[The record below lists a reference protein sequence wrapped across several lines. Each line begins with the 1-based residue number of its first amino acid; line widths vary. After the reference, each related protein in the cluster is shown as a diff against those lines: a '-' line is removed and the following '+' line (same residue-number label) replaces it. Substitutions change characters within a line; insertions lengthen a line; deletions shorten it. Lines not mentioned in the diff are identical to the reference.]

1 LVLALIEDCHATSAI
16 DERVQGLKES
26 MRTSE
31 RPDRRHRTRARL
43 PGLIAALALAAW
55 LAPASALATSPLGWS
70 AASAFDSGGTPSAVS
85 CASETLCVAVD
96 GKGRAF
102 STNDPSSSR
111 PSWDEADIDP
121 GGSLSAVSC
130 APAGRCVAVDAGG
143 HALVSAGTSTL
154 SWSASVSIDEGLALT
169 GVSCPAASLCV
180 AVDASGN
187 VLSSAGPGAGV
198 WTKASIDP
206 GHSLTAVSCS
216 SATLC
221 VAVDDAGDV
230 LASADPSGGAGT
242 WPMEKV
248 DSAELL
254 SVSCSAAGACVAGD
268 ALGNALGSA
277 DPTALAATWSLT
289 PIDGGEALTAASCAS
304 SGLCVMVG
312 GDGQARASDAPA
324 TPIPGW
330 SASSA
335 DPGALTGIACLP
347 GGWCVAIDAAGRSVT
362 GKVPAPTVTTVEAT
376 QVTATSATA
385 AGVVNPNDA
394 LLGSCSFEYGIG
406 GAGGHYEQSVACAS
420 LPAPLDV
427 AQAVSAQLP
436 ALIPNTTYH
445 YRVVALSPAGAGA
458 GADVTFTTPSSSQ
471 IALVHPSPSIT
482 GTPASGQTLT
492 CHAGLSA
499 GASAQLSYAWLRD
512 LIPIAGAINSTYMV
526 KGQDTGHHLQ
536 CQVTATDGGGS
547 ASAKSAFVTIPV
559 GGVPAS
565 VGETGVGSAVSR
577 GWKISVPIVC
587 STLASRGCEVALR
600 VTAVETF
607 SGARVVA
614 IAARSRRGAR
624 QSAAVLHKRTVTLAR
639 IRVHLSPGAHG
650 AVTATLTTTGRRLLA
665 SARRFSAYVHVS
677 GTVIGVIE
685 AQLAQLLV
693 TLVAPSRSQSTHAAR
708 HR

>member
-1 LVLALIEDCHATSAI
+1 LALIEDCHATSAI
-16 DERVQGLKES
+16 DERVQGLKEL

-31 RPDRRHRTRARL
+31 RPDRRCRTRALL
-43 PGLIAALALAAW
+43 PSLIAVLAAAS
-55 LAPASALATSPLGWS
+55 LAPASALAVAPLSWS
-70 AASAFDSGGTPSAVS
+70 TAAAFDSSGTPSAVS
-85 CASETLCVAVD
+85 CASEALCVAVD
-96 GKGRAF
+96 RKGRAF
-102 STNDPSSSR
+102 ATIDPSSSR
-111 PSWDEADIDP
+111 PSWAEANIDP
-121 GGSLSAVSC
+121 GESLSAVSC
-130 APAGRCVAVDAGG
+130 AAGGPCVAVDGDG
-143 HALVSAGTSTL
+143 RALVGTGTSTL
-154 SWSASVSIDEGLALT
+154 SWSSPPASIDEGVALT
-169 GVSCPAASLCV
+169 GVSCPSASLCV
-180 AVDASGN
+180 AVDASGD
-187 VLSSAGPGAGV
+187 VLSSTNPGSGDWA
-198 WTKASIDP
+198 KASIDP
-206 GHSLTAVSCS
+206 GHRLNAVSCS

-230 LASADPSGGAGT
+230 LASADPTGGAGAWLT
-242 WPMEKV
+242 EKLAT
-248 DSAELL
+248 AELL
-254 SVSCSAAGACVAGD
+254 AVSCSAAGACVAGD
-268 ALGNALGSA
+268 ALGDALASA
-277 DPTALAATWSLT
+277 NPTALAATWSLT

-304 SGLCVMVG
+304 SGLCVTVDG
-312 GDGQARASDAPA
+312 HGQARASDAPA
-324 TPIPGW
+324 TPFPGW
-330 SASSA
+330 SGSGA
-335 DPGALTGIACLP
+335 DSGSLAGVACLP
-347 GGWCVAIDAAGRSVT
+347 GGWCVAVDAAGRSVT
-362 GKVPAPTVTTVEAT
+362 GRVPAPAVTSVEAT

-385 AGVVNPNDA
+385 AGVVDPNDA

-406 GAGGHYEQSVACAS
+406 GAGGRYEQSVACAS
-420 LPAPLDV
+420 LPAPGDV

-445 YRVVALSPAGAGA
+445 YRVVAVSPAGASA
-458 GADVTFTTPSSSQ
+458 GADETFTTPSSSQ

-499 GASAQLSYAWLRD
+499 GASAQLTYAWLRD

-565 VGETGVGSAVSR
+565 VGETGVGNAVSK
-577 GWKISVPIVC
+577 GWRISVPIVC

-614 IAARSRRGAR
+614 IAARSRRSAR
-624 QSAAVLHKRTVTLAR
+624 QSAAAVHNRTVTLAR
-639 IRVHLSPGAHG
+639 IRVHLSPGAHS
-650 AVTATLTTTGRRLLA
+650 AVTATLTATGRRLLA
-665 SARRFSAYVHVS
+665 SARRLTAYVHVS

-693 TLVAPSRSQSTHAAR
+693 TLVAPSHSPSTHAAR